1 MATQIEFKGNIK
13 IDFERV
19 LQSVQEEIRN
29 SYACSSLSVTELTK
43 KLSSI
48 DIIHKAFCKGVE
60 FYIDTQ
66 DNYKQILHYGGEA
79 TIEKI
84 KTVFYDWL
92 VVNKEKYGL
101 HMKAIS
107 GDNIIISE
115 VPGYEGLPSVLNLG
129 DGVYVGRMAGHSFIY
144 DGVEYYS
151 EIGVRCPFYT
161 EEKVHIVNGKQVY

>member
-1 MATQIEFKGNIK
+1 MTTEIEFKGNIK

-19 LQSVQEEIRN
+19 LQGVQEKIRN
-29 SYACSSLSVTELTK
+29 YYSCSSLLVTELTK

-48 DIIHKAFCKGVE
+48 DVLYKEFCKFVE
-60 FYIDTQ
+60 FYINEQ
-66 DNYKQILHYGGEA
+66 DSYEQILHYGSED

-84 KTVFYDWL
+84 KTTFYDWL
-92 VVNKEKYGL
+92 VMNKEKFGL

-107 GDNIIISE
+107 GDNIIISD

-144 DGVEYYS
+144 NGVEYYS
-151 EIGVRCPFYT
+151 EIGVRCPFYA
-161 EEKVHIVNGKQVY
+161 EETVHIVNGKQVY